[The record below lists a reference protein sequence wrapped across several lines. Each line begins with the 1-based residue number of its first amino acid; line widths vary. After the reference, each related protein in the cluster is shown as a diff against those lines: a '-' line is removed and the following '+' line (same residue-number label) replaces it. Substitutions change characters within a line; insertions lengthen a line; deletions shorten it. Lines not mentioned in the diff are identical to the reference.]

1 MLYSYSMAADERTLL
16 SCYVMLLQ
24 GVPEV
29 GASIAAA
36 QSHHY
41 DAWLA
46 GQHSGK
52 PWHGITVTTTA
63 DTAADAAATADSSN
77 ADSYDASSS
86 NMDTTATAAAEAVEE
101 LKVIGLVTSG
111 GYSHARSVGIALA
124 LCEAAAVACAMQRG
138 QVHDCSRS
146 SALVLVRNAD
156 SNVWRPGNMI
166 ILHQ

>member
-1 MLYSYSMAADERTLL
+1 MITDERTRL
-16 SCYVMLLQ
+16 SCCYQ

-52 PWHGITVTTTA
+52 PWHGITISTA
-63 DTAADAAATADSSN
+63 DTTDATADN
-77 ADSYDASSS
+77 CADSSYGASSS
-86 NMDTTATAAAEAVEE
+86 DMDTIATAAAEAAEE

-124 LCEAAAVACAMQRG
+124 LCEAAAVAYAMQRG

>member
-1 MLYSYSMAADERTLL
+1 MNALCFLAM
-16 SCYVMLLQ
+16 YVFLPQ

-52 PWHGITVTTTA
+52 PWHGITVTTV
-63 DTAADAAATADSSN
+63 DTTATADSS
-77 ADSYDASSS
+77 ASSYDASSS
-86 NMDTTATAAAEAVEE
+86 DMDTAEQHATTSAAAAAAAAEVAAAE